1 MDTEYSIPEREWQAE
16 RTFLRGEEFEKKFPG
31 VILQGSFSVSGKIFF
46 CPETGFS
53 HKKGVW
59 KMGKIKKIKKFSLK
73 WWKIRYLCAIL
84 TTLSTQMCPVLMGA
98 DAGKTLPKPAWQLEK
113 ELAGVEKK
121 LAEVTNE
128 KERLEMEVR
137 TLRNEN
143 SLARRELIETIDKYS
158 MLAGKLKRWDLSV
171 AAVMETLRPHYVD
184 LRAEDTAE
192 SLRTVMQ
199 SSAALASSVSSLCEE
214 VLSLLE
220 QREITSVRAAKI
232 RVMIN
237 NLKNDIRSV
246 ERYQKTSSFPQGTD
260 TCRILNTDDKLKA
273 AVFSSGHRSGFRAGM
288 ILRTEDGSAKF
299 QVVLLK
305 EFTSVGLLVS
315 GDLRSV
321 SIGTRV
327 ITTSE
332 KTAK

>member
-1 MDTEYSIPEREWQAE
+1 MAE
-16 RTFLRGEEFEKKFPG
+16 
-31 VILQGSFSVSGKIFF
+31 
-46 CPETGFS
+46 
-53 HKKGVW
+53 
-59 KMGKIKKIKKFSLK
+59 IKKIEKFLQK
-73 WWKIRYLCAIL
+73 LWKIRYLCAIL

-98 DAGKTLPKPAWQLEK
+98 DAGMTLPKPAWQLEK

-128 KERLEMEVR
+128 KERLEAEVR
-137 TLRNEN
+137 TLRSEN

-158 MLAGKLKRWDLSV
+158 MLAGKLKRWNLSV
-171 AAVMETLRPHYVD
+171 AAVMETLRPHYTDV
-184 LRAEDTAE
+184 RAEDTAE

-214 VLSLLE
+214 VLFLLE
-220 QREITSVRAAKI
+220 QKEITSVRAAKI

-237 NLKNDIRSV
+237 NLKNDIRTI
-246 ERYQKTSSFPQGTD
+246 ERYQKTPSSPQGISS
-260 TCRILNTDDKLKA
+260 CRILNIDDKLKA
-273 AVFSSGHRSGFRAGM
+273 AVFSSGHRSGLRAGI
-288 ILRTEDGSAKF
+288 ILRTEDGSVKF
-299 QVVLLK
+299 KVVLLK

-321 SIGTRV
+321 SIGTQL
-327 ITTSE
+327 ISTGE

>member
-1 MDTEYSIPEREWQAE
+1 MGGKTEKNASFEEKNRKKQKKNGKFFAVDLKKIQICCIVLELFAGICLCGAE
-16 RTFLRGEEFEKKFPG
+16 NVSAGKIASEKKNLAE
-31 VILQGSFSVSGKIFF
+31 IERLKAEITLLQ
-46 CPETGFS
+46 E
-53 HKKGVW
+53 
-59 KMGKIKKIKKFSLK
+59 
-73 WWKIRYLCAIL
+73 
-84 TTLSTQMCPVLMGA
+84 
-98 DAGKTLPKPAWQLEK
+98 
-113 ELAGVEKK
+113 EKK
-121 LAEVTNE
+121 VI
-128 KERLEMEVR
+128 
-137 TLRNEN
+137 
-143 SLARRELIETIDKYS
+143 RRELLETLDKNT
-158 MLAGKLKRWDLSV
+158 MLTGKLKQMELSIASV
-171 AAVMETLRPHYVD
+171 TESLSPVYAGEREEELV
-184 LRAEDTAE
+184 E